1 MKKKIPITNS
11 INIMNSK
18 DKLEEKFIKACW
30 KKKKKQPRQRNEM
43 IYNQK
48 K

>member
-1 MKKKIPITNS
+1 
-11 INIMNSK
+11 MNSK
-18 DKLEEKFIKACW
+18 DKLEEKFINACW
-30 KKKKKQPRQRNEM
+30 KKKIKKPRQRNEK

>member
-1 MKKKIPITNS
+1 
-11 INIMNSK
+11 MNSK
-18 DKLEEKFIKACW
+18 DKLEEKFIKACC
-30 KKKKKQPRQRNEM
+30 KKKKQPRQRNEM